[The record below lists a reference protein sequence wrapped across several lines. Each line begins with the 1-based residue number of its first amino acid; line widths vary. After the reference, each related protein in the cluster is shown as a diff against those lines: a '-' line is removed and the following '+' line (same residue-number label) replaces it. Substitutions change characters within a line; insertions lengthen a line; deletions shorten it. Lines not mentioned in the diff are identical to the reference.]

1 MIRLGLLTARM
12 HAWAYVHHH
21 VAAAYDR
28 SIRDVIHAREHLAR

>member
-1 MIRLGLLTARM
+1 MIRVSLLTARM

-28 SIRDVIHAREHLAR
+28 SIRDLTSAREHLAR